1 MLVIV
6 SCTVQAKGGKAAA
19 GKGGECFLEM
29 VRRAYEEQPPCRM
42 MSIVFYRV
50 ALSVSAGAVTAFV
63 AASPARP
70 LLGLAFCIAVYATNL
85 LPYIAVTR
93 CAFIYHYMPVSAFAP
108 HPHQRM
114 RAALARLLPQQCV
127 HHDRC
132 PLVFLTALHTH
143 VCAAC
148 PCTRP

>member
-1 MLVIV
+1 M
-6 SCTVQAKGGKAAA
+6 
-19 GKGGECFLEM
+19 
-29 VRRAYEEQPPCRM
+29 
-42 MSIVFYRV
+42 
-50 ALSVSAGAVTAFV
+50 TAFV

-93 CAFIYHYMPVSAFAP
+93 CAFIYHYMPVRAFERVP
-108 HPHQRM
+108 PTCHSQSMLSQPS
-114 RAALARLLPQQCV
+114 V

-148 PCTRP
+148 RCTRP